1 MKYIVL
7 QHKERNGVIKDTGV
21 IFTPNLVHKDVAESI
36 MHQIAM
42 EEGYMARVVG
52 AGFVS
57 LSTRTCGG
65 KSESLNIGSRGLL
78 DAAVLGL

>member
-7 QHKERNGVIKDTGV
+7 QYTQSGVVKETGL
-21 IFTPNLVHKDVAESI
+21 IFTPDLVHKHVAESI
-36 MHQIAM
+36 QRMAGM
-42 EEGYMARVVG
+42 EYLRMCKVIG